1 MGEAMRA
8 ARVDDTIGHTYKK
21 LAVIFGSSAG
31 IAAGIAITYF
41 TRGKTAS
48 VTRLIGRA
56 VGEGAGLMGIGSW
69 LATMVSDAIGPKG
82 SGRILDGASRTW
94 TEDERSARITDPC
107 ECGDPPGT
115 QLILAL
121 APIFGGPV
129 GAIAGVFGAI
139 DAIGDLVQ
147 GEAPG
152 THTDS
157 KIKQGSQTVF
167 IEDRNASRVGDKT
180 TCEGTIM
187 TAAERTWIGGVA
199 VTLAGHE
206 SGAEEGST
214 VAGTVRIIGHV
225 SSVVG
230 QLMSLTD
237 SEGHPGKQ
245 LIGVAKFGLRY
256 IGETNPDAKWYT
268 DRAQIALDV
277 VSNGIDVRRGKFS
290 PRGAITSS
298 VGAART
304 LTTPQPTTG
313 PTVRYPE

>member
-1 MGEAMRA
+1 MGEVMRA
-8 ARVDDTIGHTYKK
+8 GRVDDTIGHTYKK

-48 VTRLIGRA
+48 VTRLVGRA

-69 LATMVSDAIGPKG
+69 LATMISDRLGPRG
-82 SGRILDGASRTW
+82 AGLIEDGATRTW

-115 QLILAL
+115 QLILAA
-121 APIFGGPV
+121 APIVAGPV

-157 KIKQGSQTVF
+157 KLVQGSQTVF
-167 IEDRNASRVGDKT
+167 IENRNASRIGDKT
-180 TCEGTIM
+180 SCEGKVM
-187 TAAERTWIGGVA
+187 TGAERTWIGGVA
-199 VTLAGHE
+199 VTLSGHE
-206 SGAEEGST
+206 AGAEEGST
-214 VAGTVRIIGHV
+214 IAGTVRWIGHA
-225 SSVVG
+225 SSVLG
-230 QLMSLTD
+230 QVMSLTD
-237 SEGHPGKQ
+237 PDAHRGKQ
-245 LIGVAKFGLRY
+245 LIGLAKFGLRW
-256 IGETNPDAKWYT
+256 IGEANPEAKWYT

-277 VSNGIDVRRGKFS
+277 VSQGVDIRRGKFS
-290 PRGAITSS
+290 PRGAITSA
-298 VGAART
+298 VGGART
-304 LTTPQPTTG
+304 LLTPAPVTG
-313 PTVRYPE
+313 PTVTYPG